1 MRILVLSDS
10 ESSAERLYTENGL
23 SLYIEFP
30 DTSAVSATGAETSA
44 QVLFGFGGGDKFI
57 RNARRLKVELTNV
70 TAVLPHARAC
80 VAGGFANFSKIH
92 PRTPVFAQRTAT
104 REYLTGRGMFKT
116 NDSPARDAL
125 RNHIGRVT
133 LFPAFTQLHPRLF
146 AIQPKLFTPPPT
158 TAVKNYVRTNT
169 AHTSDTSNTSAGLIA
184 DSFEHEIMLVAFPT
198 GRRRDGCVVITSCCR
213 RGLSN
218 LLETVRYYWDD
229 APIISVIGGFHFTDT
244 KGKLLCPPADIADA
258 AAAARKHVSGSVY
271 VCNCG
276 GGKGYERFEEHLAHQ
291 TERLRCGEELSF

>member
-30 DTSAVSATGAETSA
+30 DT
-44 QVLFGFGGGDKFI
+44 QILFGFGSGDKFI

-70 TAVLPHARAC
+70 TAVLPHARSC
-80 VAGGFANFSKIH
+80 VAGGFAQFSKIH
-92 PRTPVFAQRTAT
+92 PRTPVFAQKTAV

-116 NDSPARDAL
+116 NDSPAFESL
-125 RNHIGRVT
+125 KHHIGRIT
-133 LFPAFTQLHPRLF
+133 LFPAFTQLHPQLF
-146 AIQPKLFTPPPT
+146 AVQPKLFAPPPSC
-158 TAVKNYVRTNT
+158 AVKNYVREGADGVIN
-169 AHTSDTSNTSAGLIA
+169 A

-198 GRRRDGCVVITSCCR
+198 GRRRDGCVVVTSCCR
-213 RGLSN
+213 RGLPN
-218 LLETVRYYWDD
+218 LLDTVRYYWDD
-229 APIISVIGGFHFTDT
+229 APVISVIGGFHFTDA
-244 KGKLLCPPADIADA
+244 KGKLICAPADITDA